1 MTINDKISEQKNCP
15 EKLTITILLAFFVQ
29 ALITNILVTNSMD
42 KRLKAFERL
51 LNIMDD
57 LRVQCPWDSKQTLD
71 SLRTLT
77 IEEVYEL
84 SDAIINKDMQEI
96 KKELGDL
103 MLHLVFYSKIGSET
117 NDFDV
122 SDVLNAISD
131 KLVYRHP
138 HIYSDVQVK
147 NSDEVAENWEEL
159 KLKEKGGNGCVLC
172 GIPNGL
178 PAMIKANRIQE
189 KARGVGFDW
198 DKKEQVW
205 DKVAEELD
213 ELKDEVEANDLDK
226 MEAEF
231 GDMLF
236 SVINAARLYGINPET
251 ALERTNRKFIS
262 RFNYLESKTIKKG
275 KLLKNMSLAEMEA
288 IWQEAKQF
296 D

>member
-1 MTINDKISEQKNCP
+1 
-15 EKLTITILLAFFVQ
+15 
-29 ALITNILVTNSMD
+29 MD

-57 LRVQCPWDSKQTLD
+57 LREKCPWDSIQTID

-84 SDAIINKDMQEI
+84 SDAVLRKDMQEI

-103 MLHLVFYSKIGSET
+103 MLHLVFYSKIASET
-117 NDFDV
+117 GDFNIE
-122 SDVLNAISD
+122 DVLNTIAE
-131 KLVYRHP
+131 KLIYRHP
-138 HIYSDVQVK
+138 HIYGDVK
-147 NSDEVAENWEEL
+147 AENANEVSENWEEL

-172 GIPNGL
+172 GIPQSL

-198 DKKEQVW
+198 EEKEQVW
-205 DKVAEELD
+205 DKLSEEFEELK
-213 ELKDEVEANDLDK
+213 EEVRVADRDK

-231 GDMLF
+231 GDLLF

-251 ALERTNRKFIS
+251 ALERTNRKFIK
-262 RFNYLESKTIKKG
+262 RFNYLEDKTLKKG
-275 KLLKNMSLAEMEA
+275 KSLKKMSLADMEK
-288 IWQEAKQF
+288 IWQEAKKYE
-296 D
+296 

>member
-1 MTINDKISEQKNCP
+1 
-15 EKLTITILLAFFVQ
+15 
-29 ALITNILVTNSMD
+29 MD
-42 KRLKAFERL
+42 SRLKAFERL

-57 LRVQCPWDSKQTLD
+57 LREKCPWDSIQTIE

-84 SDAIINKDMQEI
+84 SDAIIRKDMKEI

-103 MLHLVFYSKIGSET
+103 MLHLVFYSKIGDET
-117 NDFDV
+117 NDFDIE
-122 SDVLNAISD
+122 DVITSISD

-138 HIYSDVQVK
+138 HIYSDAKVE
-147 NSDEVAENWEEL
+147 NSEEVTDNWEEL

-172 GIPNGL
+172 GLPNSL

-198 DKKEQVW
+198 EKKEQVW
-205 DKVAEELD
+205 DKIDEEFS
-213 ELKDEVEANDLDK
+213 ELKDEIEANDQDK

-236 SVINAARLYGINPET
+236 SVINAARLYGVNPEN

-275 KLLKNMSLAEMEA
+275 KSLKNMSLAEMEK
-288 IWQEAKQF
+288 IWQEAKKF